1 IEQDLFYGILPQ
13 CTLAN
18 VRESNKELIDS
29 LLKRASNENPLL
41 VKLVK
46 RGIAYHHGGV
56 NNKGCVA
63 VEVLFRN
70 RYIQIVFSTSTLG
83 NIVFL
88 DIPLSKIRHLTIS
101 SIPNIRA
108 HFPTSVTFLIRL
120 LHLYTKSNDKNDA
133 YNRALIA
140 LECALISS
148 TSKQILVDI
157 QTRYHCLHT
166 LDFLYRLDLIN
177 SNGELVGL
185 AGPLIH
191 LHYFEPSNITCDLFS
206 NHSSERAQKIEQIV
220 IFVVS
225 KNFQEN
231 A

>member
-1 IEQDLFYGILPQ
+1 MWSWNYLFYEILPQ

-18 VRESNKELIDS
+18 VRESNKELVDS

-41 VKLVK
+41 VKLMK
-46 RGIAYHHGGV
+46 RSITYHHGGV

-63 VEVLFRN
+63 VEALFRN
-70 RYIQIVFSTSTLG
+70 RYIQIVFSTSTLALGIHMPTKTVAFAMDSIYLDALQYRQSSGRAG

-120 LHLYTKSNDKNDA
+120 LHLYTKSNNKNDA
-133 YNRALIA
+133 YNHALIA
-140 LECALISS
+140 LEYHLISS
-148 TSKQILVDI
+148 TLKQILVDI

-177 SNGELVGL
+177 SNGELIGL
-185 AGPLIH
+185 TGL
-191 LHYFEPSNITCDLFS
+191 
-206 NHSSERAQKIEQIV
+206 
-220 IFVVS
+220 
-225 KNFQEN
+225 
-231 A
+231 